1 MALRYAMV
9 LAAGKGTR
17 MASERPKPLMKLCGV
32 SMLRHVMRAVLELD
46 ELERIVVVVG
56 HQAELV
62 ERELRGYGSHAPEI
76 VAARQPEQRGTGDA
90 VSAGLSRLPDLLPGV
105 GGSGSEVLVLP
116 SDTPLLTA
124 ETLKALAKA
133 HMESGNAATILTMEA
148 SNPAGYGRVVR
159 NAKGAVTEIVEDRDL
174 VGDQAMIREVNT
186 GVYIFDLA
194 LLPVAIRRL
203 APSNSQR
210 EYYLTDAI
218 ELLTQSGYQVGVMSV
233 ADVQETQGVNDLPQ
247 LVAAEEL
254 MRSRILARHIGAG
267 VMMVRPETITIDA
280 EVQIG
285 PGTTIWPNTLL
296 LGHTRIGSH
305 AEIGP
310 ESSLIDT
317 DVGDGSRLVRVD
329 ATAATIGR
337 SVMAGPYVSIREG
350 ATVSDRAIVE
360 PFSLLK

>member
-1 MALRYAMV
+1 MV

-32 SMLRHVMRAVLELD
+32 SMLRHVMRAVLGISDLD
-46 ELERIVVVVG
+46 RVVVVIG
-56 HQAELV
+56 HQADAV
-62 ERELRGYGSHAPEI
+62 ERELRGYGVKTPEI

-116 SDTPLLTA
+116 SDTPLITA
-124 ETLKALAKA
+124 TTLRELERV
-133 HMESGNAATILTMEA
+133 HMDSGNAATILTMEVA
-148 SNPAGYGRVVR
+148 DPKGYGRIVR
-159 NAKGAVTEIVEDRDL
+159 NPKGAVTDIVEDRDL
-174 VGDQAMIREVNT
+174 VGDQTGIREVNT
-186 GVYIFDLA
+186 GIYIFDLA

-210 EYYLTDAI
+210 EYYLTDTI
-218 ELLTQSGYQVGVMSV
+218 GLLTQSGYQVGTMSV
-233 ADVQETQGVNDLPQ
+233 ADVHETQGVNDLPQ
-247 LVAAEEL
+247 LVEAEEL
-254 MRSRILARHIGAG
+254 MRARILAQHISAG

-280 EVQIG
+280 EVEIG

-296 LGHTRIGSH
+296 LGRTKIGSS
-305 AEIGP
+305 ADIGP

-317 DVGDGSRLVRVD
+317 EVGSESRLVRVD
-329 ATAATIGR
+329 ATAAVIGR
-337 SVMAGPYVSIREG
+337 SVSAGPYVSIRDG
-350 ATVSDRAIVE
+350 AIVTDGAIVE

>member
-1 MALRYAMV
+1 
-9 LAAGKGTR
+9 

-32 SMLRHVMRAVLELD
+32 SMLRHVMRAVLGLD
-46 ELERIVVVVG
+46 DLDRVVVVVG
-56 HQAELV
+56 HQADVV
-62 ERELRGYGSHAPEI
+62 ERELRGYGANTPEI
-76 VAARQPEQRGTGDA
+76 VAARQPKQRGTGDA

-124 ETLKALAKA
+124 TTLRTLAKV
-133 HMESGNAATILTMEA
+133 HMDTGNAATILTMEVV
-148 SNPAGYGRVVR
+148 NPAGYGRVVR
-159 NAKGAVTEIVEDRDL
+159 NAKGVVTEIVEDRDL
-174 VGDQAMIREVNT
+174 VGDQAEIREVNT
-186 GVYIFDLA
+186 GIYIFDLA

-218 ELLTQSGYQVGVMSV
+218 GLLTQSGYQVGVMPV
-233 ADVQETQGVNDLPQ
+233 ADVHETQGVNDLPQ
-247 LVAAEEL
+247 LVEAEEL
-254 MRSRILARHIGAG
+254 MRARILARHVSAG

-280 EVQIG
+280 EVEIG

-296 LGHTRIGSH
+296 LGHTRIGSS

-310 ESSLIDT
+310 ESSLVDT
-317 DVGDGSRLVRVD
+317 DVGAESRLVRVD
-329 ATAATIGR
+329 ATAAVIGT
-337 SVMAGPYVSIREG
+337 SVSAGPYVSIREG
-350 ATVSDRAIVE
+350 ATVPDRAIIE